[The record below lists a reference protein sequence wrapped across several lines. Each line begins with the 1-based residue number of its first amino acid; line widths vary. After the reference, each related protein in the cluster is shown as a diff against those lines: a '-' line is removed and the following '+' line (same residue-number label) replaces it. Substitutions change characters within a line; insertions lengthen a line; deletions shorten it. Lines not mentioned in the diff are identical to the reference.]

1 MKKIVLI
8 MAICLVFA
16 SLLLTSCGS
25 GSVNVQVIDGE
36 GNVICNETVEIDGK
50 NPTSIEGTNFYGI
63 DCFESALRQAGI
75 EYYVDKNDI
84 DAYAITN
91 VGDIACAEGYSFIY
105 YVNGKDKTGLSA
117 QHDEVEDG
125 DKLVFQYGPNVSP
138 LDKEEK

>member
-1 MKKIVLI
+1 MKKIVLLL
-8 MAICLVFA
+8 ALCVVFA

-25 GSVNVQVIDGE
+25 GSVNVQVIDGD
-36 GNVICNETVEIDGK
+36 GNVICNETVKIDGK

-84 DAYAITN
+84 DSYAITN
-91 VGDIACAEGYSFIY
+91 VGDIACTEEYSFIY

-125 DKLVFQYGPNVSP
+125 DKLVFKYGPIVSP
-138 LDKEEK
+138 LTEEKK